1 MRVKNKVS
9 WSKPNAPVVTIDMD
23 GHGLVMRACHNDSR
37 DGELEGMQSRLDTLC
52 AIVGRLIDELPE
64 SRRLEIAGL
73 QYDLERA

>member
-1 MRVKNKVS
+1 MRVKNKAF
-9 WSKPNAPVVTIDMD
+9 WSKFNTPDGTIDMD
-23 GHGLVMRACHNDSR
+23 GHALVMRACHNDSR
-37 DGELEGMQSRLDTLC
+37 DGALEDALARLDTLC